1 MLCSI
6 SERIH
11 SNLPEEVQVLFHAFK
26 NMNISN
32 QLKSSTSHI
41 AKVSLHDFT
50 DLQFLHVKLSFYG
63 GVKAPCWKVGRM
75 GRNIFIYLHMNT
87 FIYVFVC

>member
-50 DLQFLHVKLSFYG
+50 DLHLFAFTHLFMCS
-63 GVKAPCWKVGRM
+63 
-75 GRNIFIYLHMNT
+75 
-87 FIYVFVC
+87 YVN